1 MYDGTLPPRPSTAS
15 TSTSTSNNSQSAL
28 QELLVRIRVINQH
41 VLKKISVKMTDI
53 QKFFFQDSSESGSE
67 SDFDIRNTGRWR
79 TSSRVLRDLTTPRRL
94 RWRPL
99 DQRRMASSPHRHA
112 QRVFVRRSNGSGSG
126 SMVDPVDVPYIE
138 ADEANEDMGTERLP
152 PLRELIWR
160 RFVFLFFF
168 KRN

>member
-1 MYDGTLPPRPSTAS
+1 MYDGTLPPRPSTSSAS

-28 QELLVRIRVINQH
+28 QELL
-41 VLKKISVKMTDI
+41 
-53 QKFFFQDSSESGSE
+53 DSSESGSE
-67 SDFDIRNTGRWR
+67 SDFDIRNTSRWR

-112 QRVFVRRSNGSGSG
+112 QRVFVRRANGSG

-138 ADEANEDMGTERLP
+138 ADEATEDMGTERLP

-160 RFVFLFFF
+160 RFVNFFLFLAIMCLRKNKLKFF
-168 KRN
+168 QFFYFSKVGGS